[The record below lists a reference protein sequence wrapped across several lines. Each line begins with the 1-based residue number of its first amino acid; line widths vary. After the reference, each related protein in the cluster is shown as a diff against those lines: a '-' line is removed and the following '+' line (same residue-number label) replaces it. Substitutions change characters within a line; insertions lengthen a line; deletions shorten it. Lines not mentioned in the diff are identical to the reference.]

1 MDLLSSSFEELL
13 ELENH
18 SSSLSSSLSVK
29 LLISRRY
36 PRSVDVVDAGAIN
49 PRGQMNIFKCI
60 TSFGRIALEV
70 ILIALIHLLT
80 AINGIASFE
89 LVMLVGLAIFLV
101 LQDDMAA
108 CSTAYTRSSRY
119 RPIWLGEEEALTE
132 IVHDGL
138 NSMREWKGAFQAR
151 SWRLPFK
158 QYFVRPRC
166 DQ

>member
-1 MDLLSSSFEELL
+1 MHHL
-13 ELENH
+13 
-18 SSSLSSSLSVK
+18 
-29 LLISRRY
+29 
-36 PRSVDVVDAGAIN
+36 
-49 PRGQMNIFKCI
+49 
-60 TSFGRIALEV
+60 FGRIALEV

-80 AINGIASFE
+80 AINGNASFE
-89 LVMLVGLAIFLV
+89 LVILVGLAIFPV

-132 IVHDGL
+132 IDHDGL
-138 NSMREWKGAFQAR
+138 NSMREWKGACHAR